1 MGFRMA
7 MSPKWAL
14 SVAGKFFER
23 LDRPLIL
30 SRVTRTGADV
40 REAERLQQLAD
51 RAFMIGDPEALADH
65 PLQVDPAPAH
75 DPVYGPVRTRLDEF
89 REFGPLLR
97 REARLG
103 SLGPAVQK
111 TVRTVCVE
119 PMHPVPQRLPR
130 GHLTEFGVIAA
141 KGPAHTSKLIAAL
154 EDPASDLPQAARGIL
169 AVLVEELRSL
179 DERAAV
185 LDREIARHARENA
198 VALRVMPIPGIGVTA
213 AVALTALA
221 PPAQTFRC
229 GRDFAAWLGL
239 TPVQRSS
246 GGKER
251 LGKNSKMGERSLR
264 RLLIIG
270 ASAVARWAARKG
282 VPAGSWLGRM
292 LARKPK
298 MLVRVALAN
307 KMARIVWALLGKG
320 GGYRAPVAAV

>member
-7 MSPKWAL
+7 MSPTGAL

-40 REAERLQQLAD
+40 REAERLQLAD

-119 PMHPVPQRLPR
+119 PMHPVPQRLPVHPADPGRLRPVHPVNDSRQREQAPALVGVLRR
-130 GHLTEFGVIAA
+130 GR
-141 KGPAHTSKLIAAL
+141 
-154 EDPASDLPQAARGIL
+154 Q
-169 AVLVEELRSL
+169 
-179 DERAAV
+179 
-185 LDREIARHARENA
+185 
-198 VALRVMPIPGIGVTA
+198 
-213 AVALTALA
+213 
-221 PPAQTFRC
+221 PAQ
-229 GRDFAAWLGL
+229 
-239 TPVQRSS
+239 
-246 GGKER
+246 
-251 LGKNSKMGERSLR
+251 
-264 RLLIIG
+264 
-270 ASAVARWAARKG
+270 
-282 VPAGSWLGRM
+282 LGR
-292 LARKPK
+292 
-298 MLVRVALAN
+298 
-307 KMARIVWALLGKG
+307 RIV
-320 GGYRAPVAAV
+320 RPQVNR